1 MQMPTAPD
9 RIEMAA
15 ALAAFKSLSIDTA
28 RLRRAHFGPDSVEL
42 EYAVNADAGGGRL
55 RGGVIV
61 TVPLIR
67 TEEEG

>member
-15 ALAAFKSLSIDTA
+15 ALAAFKSLGIDTA

-42 EYAVNADAGGGRL
+42 EYAVNADSGGRL
-55 RGGVIV
+55 RGGVVV